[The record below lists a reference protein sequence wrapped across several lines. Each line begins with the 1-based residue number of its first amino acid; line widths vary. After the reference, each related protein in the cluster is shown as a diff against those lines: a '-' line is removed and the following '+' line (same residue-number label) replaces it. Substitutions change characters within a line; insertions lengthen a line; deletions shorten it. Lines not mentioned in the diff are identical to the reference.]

1 MTIKDIEFKLKDGRT
16 AILRSANEK
25 DAKAFIEMCIRDR
38 AMEARCYNGGEG
50 RTKMKPLVY
59 AKDDKIAYLFL
70 FAFLA
75 VVIVLRIL
83 LPVNLGNLIF
93 R

>member
-1 MTIKDIEFKLKDGRT
+1 M
-16 AILRSANEK
+16 
-25 DAKAFIEMCIRDR
+25 

-59 AKDDKIAYLFL
+59 EKDDKIAYLFI
-70 FAFLA
+70 FEFLA